1 MIYCVTTMTR
11 QSPTTAITVR
21 APYPTH
27 KLRRGAQRLH
37 KKSAIRLSEPAV
49 ARRMN
54 VLRRLVRSDR
64 ECRLKLGDVLV
75 ELIDQH
81 ELRPVDLA
89 RDLKERANHLSEMY
103 HVARMFP
110 RRFRQTHVPYS
121 HYWATMR
128 TVRRFRALKLDPMCA
143 LREIASLGL
152 TQHRQ
157 ITAHFASKLRATE
170 NATSLKKTS
179 TGAVQGWVDRC
190 HHADFRKLL
199 GVIPDASCKVIHA
212 DPPYANYRR
221 VADGRYSAGSM
232 TRTECDNETGE
243 QAVELTVDLLRHWQ
257 PKLMDGGVM
266 LLWQSA
272 GPLRTAIAGTLEAM
286 HWAVEAVAVWDKGV
300 VQPGNF
306 ESPYSTQT
314 EWLWVLKRA
323 GDTLINHDNSP
334 RGDVLRFPPVHRLA
348 ELQNRAHAFEKP
360 LALCH
365 FLVGKHSYEGEV
377 VVDLCACTGSMAAAA
392 AKMNRRW
399 VYVESNAEN
408 YRLGERRLASPFPKI
423 AV

>member
-1 MIYCVTTMTR
+1 MTPPT
-11 QSPTTAITVR
+11 PTTAIPVR
-21 APYPTH
+21 TPYPIE

-49 ARRMN
+49 ARRMRD
-54 VLRRLVRSDR
+54 LRRLVRSDR
-64 ECRLKLGDVLV
+64 ACRLKLGDVLV

-121 HYWATMR
+121 QYWATMR

-170 NATSLKKTS
+170 NATSLQKTS
-179 TGAVQGWVDRC
+179 TDAAHDWVNRC

-199 GVIPDASCKVIHA
+199 DVIPDASCKIIYV

-232 TRTECDNETGE
+232 TRTECDNETGVE
-243 QAVELTVDLLRHWQ
+243 AVALTVDLLRHWS
-257 PKLMDGGVM
+257 PKLVPGGVL
-266 LLWQSA
+266 LLWQSS
-272 GPLRTAIAGTLEAM
+272 GPLRKQLATAIETYGWE
-286 HWAVEAVAVWDKGV
+286 VETVVIWDKAAI
-300 VQPGNF
+300 QPGNF

-323 GDTLINHDNSP
+323 SDTLINHDNSP
-334 RGDVLRFPPVHRLA
+334 RGDMLRFPPVHRLA
-348 ELQNRAHAFEKP
+348 ELQDRAHAFEKP

-408 YRLGERRLASPFPKI
+408 YRLGEQRLASPFPKI